1 MLDIQKLRSEFPI
14 LESNI
19 HGDKPLI
26 YFDNGAS
33 VQKPKRVIERLEQF
47 YSKEY
52 ANIHRGVHYLSDL
65 STNNYENSR
74 LSIQKLINAK
84 HSHEV
89 IFTSGTTSGINLIAN
104 GITALRNTGRNELLI
119 TYMEH
124 HSNIVPWQILAEK
137 EGLKLKVIPIDKSG
151 VLILDHLENYL
162 NEKTLLFSFTHISNS
177 LGTINPV
184 TDLIKAAQDCGAYT
198 LLDAAQSVQHI
209 PLDVQALN
217 CDFMVFSGHKMYG
230 PTGTGVLYG
239 KENLLDQIPPYQ
251 GGGDMIDSVTFEK
264 TTYNSLPFKF
274 EAGTPN
280 IAGGIALNSAV
291 EFLTEYNIKDIA
303 IHEAKLLDYATEAVS
318 QIPNLKIVGQADDKS
333 SVLSFN
339 IEGLHPFDVG
349 TLLDTY
355 GIAIRT
361 GHHCT
366 QPIMDFFNI
375 PGTCRASFAAYNTT
389 EEIDVFVEKLQK
401 VVKLLS

>member
-33 VQKPKRVIERLEQF
+33 VQKPKGVIERLEQF
-47 YSKEY
+47 YFKEY

-162 NEKTLLFSFTHISNS
+162 NENTLLFSFTHISNS

-184 TDLIKAAQDCGAYT
+184 IDLIKAAQDCGVYT

>member
-14 LESNI
+14 LESSI

-89 IFTSGTTSGINLIAN
+89 IFTSGTTGGINLIAN
-104 GITALRNTGRNELLI
+104 GITALRKTGRNELLI

-137 EGLKLKVIPIDKSG
+137 EDLKLKVIPIDKSG

-184 TDLIKAAQDCGAYT
+184 TDLIKAAEDCGAYT

-217 CDFMVFSGHKMYG
+217 CDFMAFSGHKMYG

-239 KENLLDQIPPYQ
+239 KENLLEQIPPYQ

-291 EFLTEYNIKDIA
+291 DFLFEYNIKDIA
-303 IHEAKLLDYATEAVS
+303 MHESKLLDYATAAVS
-318 QIPNLKIVGQADDKS
+318 QIPNLKIIGQADDKS
-333 SVLSFN
+333 SVLSF
-339 IEGLHPFDVG
+339 IIDGLHPFDIG
-349 TLLDTY
+349 TLLDTH

-375 PGTCRASFAAYNTT
+375 PGTCRASFAAYNTI
-389 EEIDVFVEKLQK
+389 EEIDLFVQKLQA
-401 VVKLLS
+401 VVRLLS